1 MCELMTVTGDR
12 SFALGPILNWAQ
24 RLETL
29 GFAGY
34 GWGVAWVTAA
44 GLDYYK
50 RPTSLA
56 EDIEAKQSL
65 AETKVLRAL
74 IHLRRPTDPTT
85 ISSADTQP
93 FVDDARSF
101 AFAHNG
107 FFNLH
112 QAFRG
117 EFSGELQGRGDTEVA
132 FRMLA
137 KSLRGG
143 APASESLVGIHEQLT
158 GSANCG
164 YLGAAGELL
173 VYHSNTSNPCWTLT
187 CEGLRVMVTGL
198 HWPDRSGLDVL
209 FPGLGAATRIE
220 RGVTELAKPVAGLR

>member
-12 SFALGPILNWAQ
+12 SFTLGPILNWAQ

-44 GLDYYK
+44 GLEYYK
-50 RPTSLA
+50 RPGSLA
-56 EDIEAKQSL
+56 EDIEARQHL
-65 AETKVLRAL
+65 AETKARRAL
-74 IHLRRPTDPTT
+74 IHLRRPTDPST
-85 ISSADTQP
+85 ISIADTQP

-107 FFNLH
+107 FFKLH
-112 QAFRG
+112 HAFRG
-117 EFSGELQGRGDTEVA
+117 EFADELHGRGDTEVA

-137 KSLRGG
+137 RSLRGG
-143 APASESLVGIHEQLT
+143 APASESLVEIHKQLT

-173 VYHSNTSNPCWTLT
+173 VYHSNPSNPCWTLT
-187 CEGLRVMVTGL
+187 CEDLRVMVTGL
-198 HWPDRSGLDVL
+198 HWRDRSGLDVL
-209 FPGLGAATRIE
+209 FPGLGAATRLE
-220 RGVTELAKPVAGLR
+220 RGVTELAEPLARLR

>member
-12 SFALGPILNWAQ
+12 SFRLGPVLNWAR

-50 RPTSLA
+50 RPGSLA
-56 EDIEAKQSL
+56 EDIEAGQNL

-93 FVDDARSF
+93 FVDDTRSF

-107 FFNLH
+107 FFKLH

-117 EFSGELQGRGDTEVA
+117 EFSDELQGRGDTEVA

-137 KSLRGG
+137 RRLREGQ
-143 APASESLVGIHEQLT
+143 PASESLVEIHKQLA

-173 VYHSNTSNPCWTLT
+173 VYHSNSSNPCWTLT
-187 CEGLRVMVTGL
+187 CEGLHVMVTGL
-198 HWPDRSGLDVL
+198 HWRDRSGLDVL
-209 FPGLGAATRIE
+209 FPGLEAATRIE
-220 RGVTELAKPVAGLR
+220 RGVTELAKPVARSQ